1 MKRKKSDDEIT
12 AELLKKDENFRRLHD
27 KVVELNGGRL
37 STSEEMGNRLAERV
51 ERGRRAGL

>member
-37 STSEEMGNRLAERV
+37 PTSEEMGHRLVERV